1 MRAWQFHETGDIRNL
16 VLAEVP
22 EPVPQQGEV
31 LVRVQYAALNP
42 ADRYLVQGQYPR
54 AGAPPFTPGRDG
66 SGVVTQAVP
75 GGHFREGDQVCL
87 LGGLTG
93 ISKPGMF
100 ADYAAVPEVWLAPC
114 PEGWDL
120 RVSAAGPLT
129 FLTAWR
135 ALVVCGG
142 LKSGE
147 TVLVTG
153 ASGGVGSA
161 AVMLGAALGARV
173 IALSRS
179 AEKRAALLEMGAAA
193 ALDADA
199 PDIEKQVRAALE
211 GAKLDLAVENLGGP
225 WLDRC
230 ARMAGMGGR
239 IMVVGLLAGL
249 TAGVTVGLLIH
260 KNLRV
265 EGLSVSNYAP
275 EEAQAAWR
283 QMVRLMDDGGLR
295 PHVDAVFGASQ
306 PQEAFARL
314 AEGPLGKVLVDFG
327 V

>member
-1 MRAWQFHETGDIRNL
+1 MRAWRFHEAGDIRNL
-16 VLAEVP
+16 ALEELA

-31 LVRVQYAALNP
+31 LMRVQYAALNP

-66 SGVVTQAVP
+66 SGVVAQAVP
-75 GGHFREGDQVCL
+75 GGEFREGDSVCL

-100 ADYAAVPEVWLAPC
+100 AEYAAVPEAWLAPC
-114 PEGWDL
+114 PDGWDM
-120 RVSAAGPLT
+120 REAAAAPLT

-142 LKSGE
+142 LKAGE

-153 ASGGVGSA
+153 ASGGVGTA

-179 AEKRAALLEMGAAA
+179 AEKRAALLEMGAGA
-193 ALDADA
+193 ALDTDA
-199 PDIEKQVRAALE
+199 PDVEKRVKAALD
-211 GAKLDLAVENLGGP
+211 GAKLDLVVENLGGP

-249 TAGVTVGLLIH
+249 TAELTVGLLIH

-265 EGLSVSNYAP
+265 EGLSVSNYSPGDART
-275 EEAQAAWR
+275 AWR
-283 QMVRLMDDGGLR
+283 QMVRLMDNAGIR
-295 PHVDAVFGASQ
+295 PRVDSVFGADQ
-306 PQEAFARL
+306 AQEAFARL
-314 AEGPLGKVLVDFG
+314 ADGPLGKVLADFCA
-327 V
+327 